1 MHPALPI
8 ADSDSLRSLLDAI
21 GAFVFSKDLHG
32 RYTYVNGTMLQSFS
46 RSEPEVLG
54 RTATELLGSEQTA
67 QSDADD
73 SEVLAH
79 GTTVERE
86 ETLEWPGGSTRTYL
100 TVKRPQRDAQGH
112 ITGLCGVATDITERK
127 VLSARLQEQSQ
138 LLDVVLNTIGAYVY
152 MKDENRR
159 YRYINTKTANNL
171 GIRAEDAVGKLDS
184 EVIPKAWADKFWALD
199 KQVFKSGKT
208 VSTEETHLA
217 PDGTVLHH
225 WSTKVPITYEGVTTL
240 IGVSTDIT
248 ELVRLREQLREQAIT
263 DGLTGLFNRRHF
275 TEMAQKEL
283 ARARRH
289 RHPTALLILDIDHF
303 KQVNDR
309 YGHPVGDTVLRR
321 LADLLRTQVRSED
334 TLARMGG
341 EEFALLLPRSDL
353 DAGQL
358 LAERIRIAARENTQ
372 LLPHG
377 ERLTLSLG
385 LVICSEGSKSLDPL
399 YAAADAQLY
408 RAKQA
413 GRDQVCAIR
422 LSPS

>member
-1 MHPALPI
+1 
-8 ADSDSLRSLLDAI
+8 
-21 GAFVFSKDLHG
+21 
-32 RYTYVNGTMLQSFS
+32 
-46 RSEPEVLG
+46 
-54 RTATELLGSEQTA
+54 
-67 QSDADD
+67 
-73 SEVLAH
+73 
-79 GTTVERE
+79 
-86 ETLEWPGGSTRTYL
+86 
-100 TVKRPQRDAQGH
+100 
-112 ITGLCGVATDITERK
+112 
-127 VLSARLQEQSQ
+127 
-138 LLDVVLNTIGAYVY
+138 
-152 MKDENRR
+152 
-159 YRYINTKTANNL
+159 
-171 GIRAEDAVGKLDS
+171 
-184 EVIPKAWADKFWALD
+184 
-199 KQVFKSGKT
+199 
-208 VSTEETHLA
+208 
-217 PDGTVLHH
+217 
-225 WSTKVPITYEGVTTL
+225 
-240 IGVSTDIT
+240 
-248 ELVRLREQLREQAIT
+248 
-263 DGLTGLFNRRHF
+263 
-275 TEMAQKEL
+275 MAQKEL

-309 YGHPVGDTVLRR
+309 YGHPVGDNVLRR

-422 LSPS
+422 LSQS